1 MSANNLPTT
10 LPSVEKL
17 AQRLIAAERSN
28 QKEIRLTLQEARD
41 LSTELSI
48 LTAKMGQYIAEIHQ
62 KLSEMQQSSEK
73 IEIKFDGGGFGQG

>member
-1 MSANNLPTT
+1 MSANNIPTS
-10 LPSVEKL
+10 LPSIERL
-17 AQRLIAAERSN
+17 AQRITAAERSN
-28 QKEIRLTLQEARD
+28 QKEIRMTLQEARD
-41 LSTELSI
+41 LSVELSI